1 MKNSN
6 FHLRSLIILIF
17 VFIVFGSTKAQTT
30 PESCSCRLDTLG
42 LRSYLNTLTL
52 SENTP
57 LRFEVQSPT
66 STFAVLHGTIGSTT
80 PTVTQTFIDTYPNV
94 TTLVMMQIPGSNDD
108 TANLDAA
115 LRLRNRGSSVYDRY
129 YQRKE
134 INNEQFQAASMYYK
148 SYYIGHEKTSIIPKY
163 KERLGGGSIPTL
175 TPNEHQEHHRQMYE
189 KARKSLPGELS
200 TSSP

>member
-1 MKNSN
+1 MVKDIKPTKEQIKKPEN
-6 FHLRSLIILIF
+6 IF
-17 VFIVFGSTKAQTT
+17 VLEETIKAGQ
-30 PESCSCRLDTLG
+30 
-42 LRSYLNTLTL
+42 
-52 SENTP
+52 
-57 LRFEVQSPT
+57 
-66 STFAVLHGTIGSTT
+66 
-80 PTVTQTFIDTYPNV
+80 
-94 TTLVMMQIPGSNDD
+94 
-108 TANLDAA
+108 

-189 KARKSLPGELS
+189 KARKSLPKDLRGFGDDVVLWDRSVKNSAKNLNIRATSGFDMFKVCLTILS
-200 TSSP
+200 DFYLDIN

>member
-1 MKNSN
+1 MVKDIKPTKEQIKKPEN
-6 FHLRSLIILIF
+6 IF
-17 VFIVFGSTKAQTT
+17 VLEETIKAGQ
-30 PESCSCRLDTLG
+30 
-42 LRSYLNTLTL
+42 
-52 SENTP
+52 
-57 LRFEVQSPT
+57 
-66 STFAVLHGTIGSTT
+66 
-80 PTVTQTFIDTYPNV
+80 
-94 TTLVMMQIPGSNDD
+94 
-108 TANLDAA
+108 

-189 KARKSLPGELS
+189 KARKSLPKDLRGFVDDVVLWDRSVKNSAKNLNIRATSGFDMFKVCLTILS
-200 TSSP
+200 DFYLDIN

>member
-1 MKNSN
+1 MVKDIKPTKEQIKKPEN
-6 FHLRSLIILIF
+6 IF
-17 VFIVFGSTKAQTT
+17 VLEETIKAGQ
-30 PESCSCRLDTLG
+30 
-42 LRSYLNTLTL
+42 
-52 SENTP
+52 
-57 LRFEVQSPT
+57 
-66 STFAVLHGTIGSTT
+66 
-80 PTVTQTFIDTYPNV
+80 
-94 TTLVMMQIPGSNDD
+94 
-108 TANLDAA
+108 

-189 KARKSLPGELS
+189 KARKSLPKDLRGFVDDVVLWDRSVKNSAKNLNIRATSGFDMFKLCLTILS
-200 TSSP
+200 DFYLDIN

>member
-1 MKNSN
+1 MVEDIKPTKEQIKKPEN
-6 FHLRSLIILIF
+6 IF
-17 VFIVFGSTKAQTT
+17 VLEETIKAGQ
-30 PESCSCRLDTLG
+30 
-42 LRSYLNTLTL
+42 
-52 SENTP
+52 
-57 LRFEVQSPT
+57 
-66 STFAVLHGTIGSTT
+66 
-80 PTVTQTFIDTYPNV
+80 
-94 TTLVMMQIPGSNDD
+94 
-108 TANLDAA
+108 

-189 KARKSLPGELS
+189 KARKSLPKDLRGFVDDVVLWDRSVKNSAKNLNIRATSGFDMFKVCLTILS
-200 TSSP
+200 DFYLDIN

>member
-1 MKNSN
+1 MVKDIKPTKEQIKKSKN
-6 FHLRSLIILIF
+6 IF
-17 VFIVFGSTKAQTT
+17 VLEETIKAGQ
-30 PESCSCRLDTLG
+30 
-42 LRSYLNTLTL
+42 
-52 SENTP
+52 
-57 LRFEVQSPT
+57 
-66 STFAVLHGTIGSTT
+66 
-80 PTVTQTFIDTYPNV
+80 
-94 TTLVMMQIPGSNDD
+94 
-108 TANLDAA
+108 

-189 KARKSLPGELS
+189 KARKSLPKDLRGFVDDVVLWDRSVKNSAKNLNIRATSGFDMFKVCLTILS
-200 TSSP
+200 DFYLDIN

>member
-1 MKNSN
+1 MVKDIKPTKEQIKKPEN
-6 FHLRSLIILIF
+6 IF
-17 VFIVFGSTKAQTT
+17 VLEETIKAGQ
-30 PESCSCRLDTLG
+30 
-42 LRSYLNTLTL
+42 
-52 SENTP
+52 
-57 LRFEVQSPT
+57 
-66 STFAVLHGTIGSTT
+66 
-80 PTVTQTFIDTYPNV
+80 
-94 TTLVMMQIPGSNDD
+94 
-108 TANLDAA
+108 

-189 KARKSLPGELS
+189 KARKSLPKDLRGLVDDVVLWDRSVKNSAKNLNIRATSGFDMFKVCLTILS
-200 TSSP
+200 DFYLDIN

>member
-1 MKNSN
+1 MVKDIKPTKEQIKKHEN
-6 FHLRSLIILIF
+6 IF
-17 VFIVFGSTKAQTT
+17 VVEETIKAGQ
-30 PESCSCRLDTLG
+30 
-42 LRSYLNTLTL
+42 
-52 SENTP
+52 
-57 LRFEVQSPT
+57 
-66 STFAVLHGTIGSTT
+66 
-80 PTVTQTFIDTYPNV
+80 
-94 TTLVMMQIPGSNDD
+94 
-108 TANLDAA
+108 

-189 KARKSLPGELS
+189 KARK
-200 TSSP
+200 